1 MNPAQIV
8 LREAPPTRAPVRR
21 IAWPFGAVRTQ
32 PLHAHITPEPDIPPV
47 TPPQTP
53 DPIGPDGPP
62 TPIQDPNPFI
72 PDPVI
77 DPQVPP
83 VVG

>member
-1 MNPAQIV
+1 MNPSEIV
-8 LREAPPTRAPVRR
+8 LRPRMPARPAVRR
-21 IAWPFGAVRTQ
+21 IAWPFGAVR
-32 PLHAHITPEPDIPPV
+32 AHTTPEPDIPPV

-53 DPIGPDGPP
+53 DPVGPDGPP
-62 TPIQDPNPFI
+62 IPIQDPNPFI